1 VQLARGVCKEEKQKR
16 YFGYNVTY
24 QSCEKHETMKRNNT
38 MTSKTQNQHIR
49 IGELN
54 RLKVVRD
61 TDFGLYLQAE
71 DFEEVLLPNIYVMED
86 EMPMEALVDVFVYTD
101 SEDRPVAT
109 TKMPYAKLGE
119 YGYFTVVDYKSYGAF
134 VNWGL
139 PKDLFV
145 PLSQQKEYFNIGK
158 KYILRICLDEQ
169 TGRLY
174 GTQKIGQY
182 FNRSMKGMHQNKELE
197 VLVIAKTPLGYKVV
211 ADNQYEGMLFDNEIF
226 EEIGVGDR
234 KKAYIKTVRKDG
246 KLDLSLQPIGK
257 KAKVDEGEQKVMELL
272 EAHGG
277 ELPFTYKS
285 DAEEIQKV
293 FGMSK
298 KNFKRTLTA
307 LLEQNRII
315 LTDKSIVQEKKGE

>member
-1 VQLARGVCKEEKQKR
+1 MISNKPQNSHIKIGQI
-16 YFGYNVTY
+16 
-24 QSCEKHETMKRNNT
+24 NT
-38 MTSKTQNQHIR
+38 
-49 IGELN
+49 
-54 RLKVVRD
+54 LKINRD
-61 TDFGLYLQAE
+61 TDFGYYLQAM
-71 DFEEVLLPNIYVMED
+71 DGSEVLLPNSYIMED
-86 EMPMEALVDVFVYTD
+86 EMPMGSLLDVFIYTD

-139 PKDLFV
+139 PKDLFI

-174 GTQKIGQY
+174 GTQKIGKY
-182 FNRSMKGMHQNKELE
+182 FNRDMKGLHPNKEME

-226 EEIGVGDR
+226 EPIAVGDR
-234 KKAYIKTVRKDG
+234 KKAYIKTVRKDF

-257 KAKVDEGEQKVMELL
+257 KAKVDEAEDKVLALL
-272 EAHGG
+272 RVHGG

-285 DAEEIQKV
+285 DPEAIEEM
-293 FGMSK
+293 FGLSR

-307 LLEQNRII
+307 LI
-315 LTDKSIVQEKKGE
+315 DKGAIVLKENSIMLASV

>member
-1 VQLARGVCKEEKQKR
+1 MPNILQ
-16 YFGYNVTY
+16 
-24 QSCEKHETMKRNNT
+24 NT
-38 MTSKTQNQHIR
+38 HIK
-49 IGELN
+49 IGEIN
-54 RLKVVRD
+54 TLKVERD
-61 TDFGLYLQAE
+61 TDFGLYLVAQ
-71 DFEEVLLPNIYVMED
+71 DLQEVLLPNIYVMED
-86 EMPMEALVDVFVYTD
+86 EMPLGALIDVFVYTD

-174 GTQKIGQY
+174 GTQKIGKY
-182 FNRSMKGMHQNKELE
+182 FNRDMKGLHPNKEME
-197 VLVIAKTPLGYKVV
+197 IVVIAKTPLGYKVV

-226 EEIGVGDR
+226 EEVKIGDR
-234 KKAYIKTVRKDG
+234 KKAYIKTVRKDY
-246 KLDLSLQPIGK
+246 KLDLLLQPMGK
-257 KAKVDEGEQKVMELL
+257 KAKAEEAQHKVLRLLKEQ
-272 EAHGG
+272 GG
-277 ELPFTYKS
+277 QLPFTYKS

-293 FGMSK
+293 FGLSK
-298 KNFKRTLTA
+298 KNFKRTLTT
-307 LLEQNRII
+307 LIENKQII
-315 LTDKSIVQEKKGE
+315 LHEDCITFDSASFV